1 MFCRN
6 CGEAMNDNQAI
17 CLKCGVKTG
26 VGSSFC
32 ANCGKP
38 VDANAEVCL
47 NCGVA
52 TKGGVNG
59 DYLNGKD
66 KITIALICFFLGGL
80 GIHNFMLGETKKGVL
95 KIVLSLCVGLG
106 WIFALVDFIKILTDK
121 YEVNPEKLI

>member
-1 MFCRN
+1 MFCKN

-26 VGSSFC
+26 TGNAFC

-47 NCGVA
+47 SCGVA
-52 TKGGVNG
+52 IKGGANG

-80 GIHNFMLGETKKGVL
+80 GIHNFMLGETKKGVM

-106 WIFALVDFIKILTDK
+106 GIFALIDFIKILTDK
-121 YEVNPEKLI
+121 YEVNPDKLI